1 VELIVADTGAGIVGE
16 HLPHLFERFYRA
28 DPARDR
34 AHGGS
39 GIGLAI
45 VRAVAAAHG
54 GRVSA
59 DSPGPGQ
66 GATFVISLPTADTGD
81 LPSGRRHPAGT
92 RRPNEH
98 VRTRSDAP
106 QSTED
111 PVQHAIERLVAHRS
125 ALHITASR
133 VADPQVRTDL
143 HTHID
148 EVDAIVRDVQAV
160 VAGRPP
166 GERHPPADAQ
176 AGRNQRRAR

>member
-1 VELIVADTGAGIVGE
+1 MADTGAGIVGE